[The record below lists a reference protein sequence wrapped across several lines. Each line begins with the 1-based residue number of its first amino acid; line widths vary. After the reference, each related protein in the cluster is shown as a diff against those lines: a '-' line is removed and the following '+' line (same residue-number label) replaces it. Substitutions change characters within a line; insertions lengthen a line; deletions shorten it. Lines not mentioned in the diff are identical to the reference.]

1 MQDRPYTRLP
11 VTRQHCAAVLALL
24 AIQFS
29 LQAYFFPLGE
39 LFSTT
44 PLLHIDGAFH
54 AYQIE
59 VANALCA
66 GHQLVGL
73 DPFFGAGTLGGVTF
87 NASAKLPALLSCV
100 AGLPPATAYKL
111 FSFWMGVL
119 APSAL
124 VVACTLLGLSAKAT
138 WIAALL
144 ALLSWWTGPVR
155 WYHTAGLVSYIAAA
169 YWVIPFAIGAIQLCR
184 NAPLARWWLLALVA
198 AGALGLLLH
207 PLFPVAVG
215 LIAAPAVGLVWRD
228 AGAIQRSLLVA
239 AAVLAGMLLLN
250 GPWLLAS
257 FGAPSFA
264 TLPQPYQRQVDPWL
278 LLREPLG
285 LASTASGGSRLY
297 LALLIG
303 TALGLTAGRR
313 TGGAVL
319 QCLAASAVLLMA
331 WASVGAVVPAIGALQ
346 PNRFSVLA
354 WLVLIPSAAHGLAT
368 ATDHLRDRTN
378 RLRLVHGAGLAAS
391 VLVLVFYGRETELE
405 VFSSKAARYGVSR
418 PEVKPAGALSAQIA
432 QFLRT
437 QTNGTGRV
445 FFETSLGR
453 VHDDAHL
460 AGLYALGARREFIGG
475 PYPFTDFASAW
486 DGFAFGRP
494 LVDIP
499 TVELVSLL
507 DAYNI
512 RWLLCHSDTCRTA
525 VSRLPQ
531 VKQLATLGPVTAY
544 GRTTAGDFAFTG
556 RATVVARCVNRVDI
570 HSDAGPVLVLK
581 YHWVP
586 GLISTP
592 AAVLSPRLVVP
603 GARPFVAIDHPP
615 ADFSLSVGPA
625 PPACPAQLP

>member
-1 MQDRPYTRLP
+1 M
-11 VTRQHCAAVLALL
+11 
-24 AIQFS
+24 
-29 LQAYFFPLGE
+29 G
-39 LFSTT
+39 
-44 PLLHIDGAFH
+44 
-54 AYQIE
+54 
-59 VANALCA
+59 A
-66 GHQLVGL
+66 GHQLVGF

-87 NASAKLPALLSCV
+87 NASAKLPALVSCV
-100 AGLPPATAYKL
+100 AGLAPAVAYKL

-119 APSAL
+119 APAAL
-124 VVACTLLGLSAKAT
+124 VVACALLGLGARAT
-138 WIAALL
+138 WIAALM

-169 YWVIPFAIGAIQLCR
+169 YWGIPFTVAAIQLCR
-184 NAPLARWWLLALVA
+184 KAPLARRCLLALVA

-215 LIAAPAVGLVWRD
+215 LIAAPAVSLVWRD
-228 AGAIQRSLLVA
+228 RSAIQRSLLVVA
-239 AAVLAGMLLLN
+239 SVLTGMLLLN

-285 LASTASGGSRLY
+285 LAGTASGGSRLY

-303 TALGLTAGRR
+303 TALGLAAGRR
-313 TGGAVL
+313 TGDSVL
-319 QCLAASAVLLMA
+319 RCLAASAVLLMA

-354 WLVLIPSAAHGLAT
+354 WLVLIPPAAHGLST
-368 ATDHLRDRTN
+368 TIDQLRDRTN
-378 RLRLVHGAGLAAS
+378 WLRLVHGAGLASA
-391 VLVLVFYGRETELE
+391 VLVLAFYGREAASE
-405 VFSSKAARYGVSR
+405 VFSSRAARYGVAR
-418 PEVKPAGALSAQIA
+418 PEVKPAGAVSTQIA
-432 QFLRT
+432 EFLRT
-437 QTNGTGRV
+437 QTSGAGRV

-453 VHDDAHL
+453 VHDNGHL

-494 LVDIP
+494 LADIP
-499 TVELVSLL
+499 AGQLVSLF

-512 RWLLCHSDTCRTA
+512 RWLLCHSNACRTA

-531 VKQLATLGPVTAY
+531 VQQLATLGPVTAY
-544 GRTTAGDFAFTG
+544 GRGTAGDFAFTG
-556 RATVVARCVNRVDI
+556 HATVVARCFNRVDI
-570 HSDAGPVLVLK
+570 HTDAGPAVVLK

-586 GLISTP
+586 GLTSTP
-592 AAVLSPRLVVP
+592 AAAISPRLVVP

-615 ADFSLSVGPA
+615 ADFSLSVGPV
-625 PPACPAQLP
+625 PPVCPA